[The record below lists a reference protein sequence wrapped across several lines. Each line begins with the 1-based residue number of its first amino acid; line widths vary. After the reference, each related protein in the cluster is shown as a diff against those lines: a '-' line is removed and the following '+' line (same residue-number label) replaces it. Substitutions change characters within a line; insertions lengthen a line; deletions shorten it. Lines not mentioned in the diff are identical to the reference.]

1 MRFPVGLFLAVT
13 IWLPTMHK
21 EFPVAYPVIP
31 CEFDGYS
38 CSSFATQQQ
47 AQAVYEHCLAQG
59 AGDIHDLD
67 RDSDGVACEDLPDG
81 FRVVVVR

>member
-1 MRFPVGLFLAVT
+1 MRHFAPLLIAMMVALSAWMQAPAQAPVAVT

-31 CEFDGYS
+31 CTFNAYS

-47 AQAVYEHCLAQG
+47 AQAVYEYLSL
-59 AGDIHDLD
+59 IHI
-67 RDSDGVACEDLPDG
+67 
-81 FRVVVVR
+81 